1 MSKEKMVS
9 VKNRDIKK
17 TVLLTGATGFLGSH
31 LLSALLEEGHKVVV
45 LKRSTSSILRI
56 HHLMDDIVVY
66 DVDKYVLD
74 DIFPHECIE
83 VVIHVATSYSR
94 EQRNELDIV
103 DTNIVLGINLLKS
116 AAKHGVRVFINT
128 DTFFNVDNLLAN
140 HMQAYTLSKKQ
151 FIEWLK
157 YFSLSGVSVIN
168 MKIHHV
174 YGPGDNSDKFVP
186 WLRTSLINN
195 SGPVKLTS
203 GIQLRDFIYI
213 DDVVSAFILALNA
226 VDIEEKFKEYVV
238 CTGIKTSVR
247 DFSKE
252 LHSQIIDKYGVN
264 TELVF
269 GAVPTSSDEIM
280 DVNNDCS
287 SLVSIGWRYL
297 SPIKQGV
304 KCLLD
309 GRAPP

>member
-1 MSKEKMVS
+1 MSKEKMSS

-66 DVDKYVLD
+66 DIDKYELD

-116 AAKHGVRVFINT
+116 AAKHGVRIFINT

-157 YFSLSGVSVIN
+157 YFSFSGVSVIN

-174 YGPGDNSDKFVP
+174 YGPGDNSDKFIP
-186 WLRTSLINN
+186 WLRTSLINS

-247 DFSKE
+247 DFSEE
-252 LHSQIIDKYGVN
+252 LHSQIIDKIWCEYG
-264 TELVF
+264 
-269 GAVPTSSDEIM
+269 
-280 DVNNDCS
+280 
-287 SLVSIGWRYL
+287 IGFWCRTNFF
-297 SPIKQGV
+297 
-304 KCLLD
+304 
-309 GRAPP
+309 R

>member
-1 MSKEKMVS
+1 MSKEKMAS
-9 VKNRDIKK
+9 VKNSDVKK

-56 HHLMDDIVVY
+56 NHLMDDIVVY
-66 DVDKYVLD
+66 DIDMYALD
-74 DIFPHECIE
+74 DIFAHECIE

-116 AAKHGVRVFINT
+116 AAKHGVRIFINT
-128 DTFFNVDNLLAN
+128 DTFFNIDNLLAS

-157 YFSLSGVSVIN
+157 YFSFSGVSVIN

-174 YGPGDNSDKFVP
+174 YGPGDNRDKFIP

-213 DDVVSAFILALNA
+213 DDVVSAFILALKSVN
-226 VDIEEKFKEYVV
+226 IEEKFKEYVV

-247 DFSKE
+247 DFSVE

-264 TELVF
+264 RKLVF
-269 GAVPTSSDEIM
+269 GAVPTAPDEIL

-297 SPIKQGV
+297 SPIKQGI
-304 KCLLD
+304 KCMLD
-309 GRAPP
+309 GRAPL

>member
-1 MSKEKMVS
+1 MSKEKMTS
-9 VKNRDIKK
+9 VKNSDVKK
-17 TVLLTGATGFLGSH
+17 TILLTGATGFLGSH
-31 LLSALLEEGHKVVV
+31 LLSALLEEGHKVIV
-45 LKRSTSSILRI
+45 LKRSTSNLVRI
-56 HHLMDDIVVY
+56 NHLMNDIVAY
-66 DVDKYVLD
+66 DIDKHPLD
-74 DIFPHECIE
+74 DIFAHESFE
-83 VVIHVATSYSR
+83 AVIHVATSYSR
-94 EQRNELDIV
+94 EQQNELDIV

-116 AAKHGVRVFINT
+116 ASKHGVRIIINT
-128 DTFFNVDNLLAN
+128 DTFFNNDNLLVR

-157 YFSLSGVSVIN
+157 YFSFLGVSVIN

-174 YGPGDNSDKFVP
+174 YGPGDNNDKFIP
-186 WLRTSLINN
+186 WLQTSLINN

-213 DDVVSAFILALNA
+213 DDVVKAFILVLKA
-226 VDIEEKFKEYVV
+226 VDIEENFKEYVV

-247 DFSKE
+247 DFSAE
-252 LHSQIIDKYGVN
+252 LHSQIINKYGVN

-269 GAVPTSSDEIM
+269 GAVPTSSDEIL

-287 SLVSIGWRYL
+287 SLVSIGWSYL
-297 SPIKQGV
+297 SPIKEGI

-309 GRAPP
+309 GRPPL